1 MNAPGVAVADNGQD
15 AKLVRAIGLGSAI
28 LFVVGSVI
36 GSGIFLTTGGMAAVI
51 PSASLLLLAWTLGG
65 VLAIT
70 GGLTY
75 AEMGAMF
82 PRSGGVYV
90 FLREAYG
97 PLPAFLYGWVAMLV
111 VLSGG
116 IAAVAVGF
124 AEYLSY
130 FVPAISQ
137 AGVLLSVPTPFGPF
151 VLTASKLAAVG
162 AIVALGAINY
172 VGVRSGNLVNVV
184 MTAAKVAGLAALPV
198 MAIIAARVVPE
209 FTPVVPPD
217 LPRPVASFGIAMIA
231 VLWTYEAW
239 YFVTYAA
246 GEIKDPQR
254 NVPRALVGGIAALTT
269 IYLVVNVAYLFALS
283 IDEMKGVTRIAERA
297 ATTLAGPGGAQ
308 FVALT
313 VVLSTFGCNA
323 AAILAGSR
331 LLFAMA
337 SDGVFLPAARSVHPR
352 YRTPHVA
359 IVALDDVVGA
369 AGAVGDLR
377 AAVYLRH
384 VHLDSLQRRLRP
396 RAVPAPLEDAQSS
409 QALPNVGLSGRAYR
423 VRDGLRRVRAQH
435 ARRAAVRITCRARVS
450 RARSSRVLV
459 LAAAVGFCVMKIAV
473 LGSGAV
479 GGYYGA
485 KLARAGHDVT
495 FIARGAH
502 LAAIRAR
509 GLEIRSPVLGDF
521 TVRAPAEEDTTR
533 VGPVD
538 VVLYAVKTYD
548 NASAL
553 PMLTPMIGEQ
563 TSVLTVQNGVDSV
576 TEVAA
581 VAGERPVIG
590 GTTYIAT
597 ALSGPGLI
605 EQTGAHR
612 RIVFGEVFGQ
622 LPRMSERVRQIH
634 DALAGADIQAEA
646 VEDGRVP
653 IWEKFIFLVSLAGFT
668 GGTRLPIG
676 PVWADPFIRTQFLE
690 ACREVERVARAEG
703 VPVAPDVIERIKA
716 YVDAIPGTMRS
727 SLLIDL
733 SQGKRIEVEALHG
746 AVVRRAAK
754 AGVQAPIMSAL
765 YAVLKPW
772 ASPPAPSA
780 A

>member
-1 MNAPGVAVADNGQD
+1 MNAPSVAVADNGQD

-359 IVALDDVVGA
+359 IVALTTWSALLALSGTYEQLFTYVMFISILFSVACGLA
-369 AGAVGDLR
+369 LF
-377 AAVYLRH
+377 
-384 VHLDSLQRRLRP
+384 RLRSKMPNHP
-396 RAVPAPLEDAQSS
+396 RPYRTWGYPVVPIVFVMGSVAFVLNTLVERPFESLAGLGFLVLG
-409 QALPNVGLSGRAYR
+409 LPA
-423 VRDGLRRVRAQH
+423 
-435 ARRAAVRITCRARVS
+435 
-450 RARSSRVLV
+450 VLV
-459 LAAAVGFCVMKIAV
+459 LAAAVGFSVMKIAV

-521 TVRAPAEEDTTR
+521 TVRAPAEEDTSR

-576 TEVAA
+576 SEVAA
-581 VAGERPVIG
+581 VAGERPVVG

-772 ASPPAPSA
+772 ASPSAPSA
-780 A
+780 F